1 MIMLINKVEDSDW
14 SHSVQLMDKIKHMKI
29 ASILLTNGQDSVIW
43 KAQVEFAR

>member
-1 MIMLINKVEDSDW
+1 MPINQVEDSDW

-43 KAQVEFAR
+43 QAQVEFAR